1 MNIVLRR
8 TYFNC
13 EDMIIYEHYRGCKD
27 VVFIRDPE
35 PYLSASESSLEKME
49 LTNEKSRYWVDFGR
63 REVRA
68 RPSRRM
74 SSYPAGFNDPLSR

>member
-35 PYLSASESSLEKME
+35 PYLSASESFARENGTYKWEKPLLSWFWTSGGKGE
-49 LTNEKSRYWVDFGR
+49 AIEENV
-63 REVRA
+63 VV
-68 RPSRRM
+68 SRRIQW
-74 SSYPAGFNDPLSR
+74 SFK